1 MYLKQCLVTSNVEY
15 FKGEVGDIIKSHK
28 TIKQYAYILHDKDLG
43 QSPHWTIYLNFGNSG
58 VDTKQVGE
66 WFGLQESQVE
76 RIKGRKT
83 DALQYLTH
91 SNDTQKHKYQYP
103 VSEIT
108 ANFDFETE
116 ITNSK
121 ILGDFDNFSYA
132 EQLDYVNTLPSSER
146 AVAFTKL
153 ERLWKCHCQWLTLK
167 ANRRIEV
174 VFVTGKGGTG
184 KTYYAKKL
192 MEQMNY
198 DYCVSSS
205 SNDPWQ
211 DYMGQKGMI
220 LDDLRDTAFSFEDL
234 LKALDNDTSSSIK
247 RRFSNVVFAGF
258 VIVITS
264 SVPLIHWY
272 KRPDKSG
279 NRIPYDELAQLYR
292 RITTYVELKNDEIIV
307 YNDGVDDYGHPS
319 GLGQVFKNNLLRRI
333 KNEKPKTDFCALF
346 GAICE
351 TATTDIFDIQQLPIS
366 EAEKYREKPRRK
378 PQKYDLSSGKTE

>member
-1 MYLKQCLVTSNVEY
+1 MYLKQCLVTSNVEF

-28 TIKQYAYILHDKDLG
+28 TIKQYAYILHDKDPG
-43 QSPHWTIYLNFGNSG
+43 QSPHWTIYLNFGSSG

-76 RIKGRKT
+76 KIKGRKT

-116 ITNSK
+116 INNSK
-121 ILGDFDNFSYA
+121 ILGDFKNFSYA
-132 EQLDYVNTLPSSER
+132 EQLEYVNTLPVSEKP
-146 AVAFTKL
+146 AAFSKL

-167 ANRRIEV
+167 ADRNIEV

-192 MEQMNY
+192 MEQMKY

-220 LDDLRDTAFSFEDL
+220 LDDLRDNAFAFEDL

-258 VIVITS
+258 VIIITS

-279 NRIPYDELAQLYR
+279 NRIPYDELTQLYR
-292 RITTYVELKNDEIIV
+292 RISTYVELKNDEIIV
-307 YNDGVDDYGHPS
+307 YNDGVDDYGHPK
-319 GLGQVFKNNLLRRI
+319 GLGQAFKNTLARGI
-333 KNEKPKTDFCALF
+333 KKEKTKTNFGALF
-346 GAICE
+346 GQICE
-351 TATTDIFDIQQLPIS
+351 EATTSVFDIEQQEI
-366 EAEKYREKPRRK
+366 KM
-378 PQKYDLSSGKTE
+378 